1 MADSTGTTVAI
12 VLGVIAG
19 VLLIFVILY
28 YVMKIRRRPI
38 GGNYA
43 PSFVDQNKKNE
54 NENGRPIFTSSVQD
68 EPDYE
73 YGVSRDIFY

>member
-19 VLLIFVILY
+19 VLLLFVILY
-28 YVMKIRRRPI
+28 YVLKMRRQPI
-38 GGNYA
+38 VSNYT
-43 PSFVDQNKKNE
+43 PSFVNQDKPNE

-73 YGVSRDIFY
+73 YGES